1 VWIYAS
7 AWILDITS
15 FAQHRSVDRILSFS
29 SDQDMIP
36 AMKEAR
42 KSGLEVGII
51 QLGTNMLHDQLA
63 EHADFVRGVKPL

>member
-1 VWIYAS
+1 
-7 AWILDITS
+7 
-15 FAQHRSVDRILSFS
+15 
-29 SDQDMIP
+29 MIP